1 MEKSTSKTSFF
12 SFNSPLKSNLKS
24 SSAKARSLCWQK
36 SVKEDSAN
44 WTTVDNQEPSA
55 DEFRRGRQSKRRCS
69 APSMVPLDF
78 KSRKPTL
85 KSIQMMKLGSSEVP
99 SPSNSISEENEL
111 TEDQRRELRKAFLMF
126 EKGGKNKMSARDLGA
141 LLRCLGW
148 NPSERELE
156 EAKHE
161 LVVSSRGSVTFTE
174 IERFMARRG
183 GIFYGCK
190 DKEDIQEAFQVL
202 DGDGDGKISVGDFR
216 YFMTTLGEK
225 MSDEEVEEMLSSVY
239 KRKHENF
246 DSIEYN
252 DLIEGLAEASLD
264 T

>member
-1 MEKSTSKTSFF
+1 MEKSSSKTSFF

-36 SVKEDSAN
+36 SVKEDNAN
-44 WTTVDNQEPSA
+44 WTTVDAPEPSA
-55 DEFRRGRQSKRRCS
+55 DDFRRGRNSKRRCS
-69 APSMVPLDF
+69 APSVVPLDF

-85 KSIQMMKLGSSEVP
+85 KTIQMMKLGSSEVP
-99 SPSNSISEENEL
+99 SPSNSISEEHEL

-161 LVVSSRGSVTFTE
+161 LVVSFSYGNVCFRMPDSDSAE
-174 IERFMARRG
+174 IQKHYSERKKAS
-183 GIFYGCK
+183 
-190 DKEDIQEAFQVL
+190 
-202 DGDGDGKISVGDFR
+202 DGKMFLLHAVCVTHTQ
-216 YFMTTLGEK
+216 YWTLGNQITQK
-225 MSDEEVEEMLSSVY
+225 LKSSSPSTYYDTGDYIAAVY
-239 KRKHENF
+239 
-246 DSIEYN
+246 
-252 DLIEGLAEASLD
+252 EGD
-264 T
+264 